1 MRCYMTTVRQI
12 IKTKGTDVWSV
23 SSTAMIYEALE
34 IMADKKVGALL
45 VIDEGNVVGIISE
58 RDYARKVIL
67 TGKSSKE
74 TPVSAIMT
82 SKLIVVP
89 PEETVE
95 NCMAIMTN
103 KRIRHLPVMVE
114 DNLLGI
120 VSIGD
125 VVKSIITEQGLL
137 IDHLTNYITGQ

>member
-1 MRCYMTTVRQI
+1 MTIVRQML
-12 IKTKGTDVWSV
+12 KNKGTDVWSV
-23 SSTAMIYEALE
+23 SSNAMIYEALE
-34 IMADKKVGALL
+34 VMAEKRVGALL
-45 VIDEGNVVGIISE
+45 VIDDGKVVGIISE

-103 KRIRHLPVMVE
+103 KRIRHLPVME
-114 DNLLGI
+114 GDKLLGI

-137 IDHLTNYITGQ
+137 IDHLTSYITGQ